1 MENTKTKDEVL
12 AGVQASIGS
21 IFTKEDVVG
30 IIKSIK
36 TEGGKGIT
44 KDQLI
49 DALEAIELDDFTTK
63 EIEIDQSEIEITYDT
78 DDNNGGALIVTAEV
92 DESSV
97 ENAVT
102 ITLSLSDARGLAQE
116 ILDLYLHH
124 DQPI

>member
-49 DALEAIELDDFTTK
+49 DALEAIELDDFTAK

-102 ITLSLSDARGLAQE
+102 ITLSLSDASGLAQE
-116 ILDLYLHH
+116 ILDNLESE
-124 DQPI
+124 D

>member
-1 MENTKTKDEVL
+1 MVNTKTKDEVL

-21 IFTKEDVVG
+21 IFTKEDVIG

-44 KDQLI
+44 KEQLI

-63 EIEIDQSEIEITYDT
+63 EIEIDQSELEITYDT
-78 DDNNGGALIVTAEV
+78 DDNGNGGVTITAEV

-116 ILDLYLHH
+116 ILDNLESEG
-124 DQPI
+124 

>member
-44 KDQLI
+44 KSQLI
-49 DALEAIELDDFTTK
+49 DALESIDLDDFTTK
-63 EIEIDQSEIEITYDT
+63 EIEIDQSELEITYDT
-78 DDNNGGALIVTAEV
+78 DDNGNGGVTITAEV

-97 ENAVT
+97 ESAVSVS
-102 ITLSLSDARGLAQE
+102 LSLNDASGLAQE
-116 ILDLYLHH
+116 ILDNLGSE
-124 DQPI
+124 D

>member
-1 MENTKTKDEVL
+1 MVNTKTKDEVL

-21 IFTKEDVVG
+21 IFTKEDVIG

-44 KDQLI
+44 RDQLI

-102 ITLSLSDARGLAQE
+102 ITISLNDARGLAQE
-116 ILDLYLHH
+116 ILDNLESE
-124 DQPI
+124 D

>member
-1 MENTKTKDEVL
+1 MVNTKTKDEVL
-12 AGVQASIGS
+12 AGVQASVGS
-21 IFTKEDVVG
+21 IFTKEDVIG

-44 KDQLI
+44 RDQLI

-102 ITLSLSDARGLAQE
+102 ITLSLNDARGLAQE
-116 ILDLYLHH
+116 ILDNLESE
-124 DQPI
+124 D

>member
-21 IFTKEDVVG
+21 IFTKEDVIG

-44 KDQLI
+44 RDQLI

-116 ILDLYLHH
+116 ILDNLGSEG
-124 DQPI
+124 

>member
-1 MENTKTKDEVL
+1 MVNTKTKDEVL

-21 IFTKEDVVG
+21 IFTKEDVIG

-44 KDQLI
+44 RDQLI

-63 EIEIDQSEIEITYDT
+63 EIEIDQSELEITYDT
-78 DDNNGGALIVTAEV
+78 DDNGNGGVTITAEV

-97 ENAVT
+97 ESAVT

-116 ILDLYLHH
+116 ILDNLESEG
-124 DQPI
+124 

>member
-102 ITLSLSDARGLAQE
+102 ITISLSDARGLAQE
-116 ILDLYLHH
+116 ILDNLGSEG
-124 DQPI
+124 

>member
-44 KDQLI
+44 KSQLI
-49 DALEAIELDDFTTK
+49 DALESIDLDDFTTK
-63 EIEIDQSEIEITYDT
+63 EIEIDQSELDITYDT
-78 DDNNGGALIVTAEV
+78 DDNGNGGVTITAEV
-92 DESSV
+92 DDSSV
-97 ENAVT
+97 ESAVS
-102 ITLSLSDARGLAQE
+102 ITLSLNDASGLAQE
-116 ILDLYLHH
+116 ILDNLGSE
-124 DQPI
+124 D

>member
-1 MENTKTKDEVL
+1 MVNTKTKDEVL

-21 IFTKEDVVG
+21 IFTKEDVIG

-44 KDQLI
+44 KEQLI

-63 EIEIDQSEIEITYDT
+63 EIEIDQSELEITYDT
-78 DDNNGGALIVTAEV
+78 DDNGNGGVIVTAEV

-97 ENAVT
+97 ESAVT

-116 ILDLYLHH
+116 ILDNLESEG
-124 DQPI
+124 

>member
-1 MENTKTKDEVL
+1 MVNTKTKDEVL

-21 IFTKEDVVG
+21 IFTKEDVIG

-44 KDQLI
+44 KEQLI

-63 EIEIDQSEIEITYDT
+63 EIEIDQSELEITYDT
-78 DDNNGGALIVTAEV
+78 DDTGNGGVTITAEV

-116 ILDLYLHH
+116 ILDNLESEG
-124 DQPI
+124 

>member
-63 EIEIDQSEIEITYDT
+63 EIEIDQSELEITYDT
-78 DDNNGGALIVTAEV
+78 DDNGNGGVTITAEV

-97 ENAVT
+97 ESAVT
-102 ITLSLSDARGLAQE
+102 ITLSLNDARGLAQE
-116 ILDLYLHH
+116 ILDNLESE
-124 DQPI
+124 D

>member
-36 TEGGKGIT
+36 TEGGKGLT
-44 KDQLI
+44 RDQLI

-116 ILDLYLHH
+116 ILDNLGSE
-124 DQPI
+124 D

>member
-1 MENTKTKDEVL
+1 M
-12 AGVQASIGS
+12 
-21 IFTKEDVVG
+21 
-30 IIKSIK
+30 
-36 TEGGKGIT
+36 
-44 KDQLI
+44 I

-116 ILDLYLHH
+116 ILDNLGSEG
-124 DQPI
+124 

>member
-44 KDQLI
+44 KSQLI
-49 DALEAIELDDFTTK
+49 DALESIDLDDFTTK
-63 EIEIDQSEIEITYDT
+63 EIEIDQSELDITYDT
-78 DDNNGGALIVTAEV
+78 DDNGNGGVTVTAEV
-92 DESSV
+92 DDSSV
-97 ENAVT
+97 ESAVS
-102 ITLSLSDARGLAQE
+102 ITLSLNDASGLAQE
-116 ILDLYLHH
+116 ILDNLGSE
-124 DQPI
+124 D

>member
-1 MENTKTKDEVL
+1 MVNTKTKDEVL

-44 KDQLI
+44 RDQLI

-102 ITLSLSDARGLAQE
+102 ITISLTDARGLAQE
-116 ILDLYLHH
+116 ILDNLGSE
-124 DQPI
+124 D

>member
-1 MENTKTKDEVL
+1 MENTKTKAEVL

-44 KDQLI
+44 KSQLI
-49 DALEAIELDDFTTK
+49 DALESIDLDDFTTK
-63 EIEIDQSEIEITYDT
+63 EIEIDQSELEITYDT
-78 DDNNGGALIVTAEV
+78 DDNGNGGVIVTAEV

-97 ENAVT
+97 ESAVS
-102 ITLSLSDARGLAQE
+102 ITLIINDSSGLAQE
-116 ILDLYLHH
+116 ILDNLGSEG
-124 DQPI
+124 

>member
-36 TEGGKGIT
+36 EGEGGKGIT
-44 KDQLI
+44 KSQLI
-49 DALEAIELDDFTTK
+49 DALESIDLDDFTSK
-63 EIEIDQSEIEITYDT
+63 DLEFDHSELEITYDT
-78 DDNNGGALIVTAEV
+78 DDNGNGGVTITAEV

-97 ENAVT
+97 EGAVSVSL
-102 ITLSLSDARGLAQE
+102 TLIDASGLAQE
-116 ILDLYLHH
+116 ILDNLGSE
-124 DQPI
+124 D

>member
-63 EIEIDQSEIEITYDT
+63 EIEIDQSEIEITYDA
-78 DDNNGGALIVTAEV
+78 DDNNGGALIVMAEV

-102 ITLSLSDARGLAQE
+102 ITISLTDARGLAQE
-116 ILDLYLHH
+116 ILDNLGSE
-124 DQPI
+124 D

>member
-21 IFTKEDVVG
+21 IFTKEDVIG

-44 KDQLI
+44 RDQLI

-102 ITLSLSDARGLAQE
+102 ITISLNDARGLAQE
-116 ILDLYLHH
+116 ILDNLGSE
-124 DQPI
+124 D

>member
-44 KDQLI
+44 RDQLI

-116 ILDLYLHH
+116 ILDNLGSE
-124 DQPI
+124 D

>member
-1 MENTKTKDEVL
+1 MENTKTKAEVL

-44 KDQLI
+44 KSQLI
-49 DALEAIELDDFTTK
+49 DALESIDLDAFTSK
-63 EIEIDQSEIEITYDT
+63 EIEIDQSELEITYDT
-78 DDNNGGALIVTAEV
+78 DDNGNGGVIVTAEV

-102 ITLSLSDARGLAQE
+102 VSLTLDDASGLAQE
-116 ILDLYLHH
+116 ILDNLGSEG
-124 DQPI
+124 

>member
-102 ITLSLSDARGLAQE
+102 ITISLSDARGLAQE
-116 ILDLYLHH
+116 ILDNLESE
-124 DQPI
+124 D

>member
-1 MENTKTKDEVL
+1 MVNTKTKDEVL

-21 IFTKEDVVG
+21 IFTKEDVIG

-44 KDQLI
+44 RDQLI
-49 DALEAIELDDFTTK
+49 DALEAIDLDDFTTK

-102 ITLSLSDARGLAQE
+102 ITISLNDARGLAQE
-116 ILDLYLHH
+116 ILDNLGSE
-124 DQPI
+124 D

>member
-36 TEGGKGIT
+36 AEGGKGIT

-116 ILDLYLHH
+116 ILDNLGSE
-124 DQPI
+124 D

>member
-44 KDQLI
+44 RDQLI

-102 ITLSLSDARGLAQE
+102 ITLSLSDASGLAQE
-116 ILDLYLHH
+116 ILDNLGLE
-124 DQPI
+124 D

>member
-116 ILDLYLHH
+116 ILDNLGSE
-124 DQPI
+124 D

>member
-44 KDQLI
+44 KSQLI
-49 DALEAIELDDFTTK
+49 DALESIDLDDFTSK
-63 EIEIDQSEIEITYDT
+63 DLEFDHSELEITYDT
-78 DDNNGGALIVTAEV
+78 DDNGNGGVTITAEV

-97 ENAVT
+97 ESAVS
-102 ITLSLSDARGLAQE
+102 ITLSLNDASGLAQE
-116 ILDLYLHH
+116 ILDNLGSE
-124 DQPI
+124 D

>member
-97 ENAVT
+97 ESAVT

-116 ILDLYLHH
+116 ILDNLGSEG
-124 DQPI
+124 

>member
-1 MENTKTKDEVL
+1 MVNTKTKDEVL

-21 IFTKEDVVG
+21 IFTKEDVIG

-36 TEGGKGIT
+36 TGGGKGIT
-44 KDQLI
+44 KEQLI

-63 EIEIDQSEIEITYDT
+63 EIEIDQSELEITYDT
-78 DDNNGGALIVTAEV
+78 DDNLNGGVTITAEV

-97 ENAVT
+97 ESAVT

-116 ILDLYLHH
+116 ILDNLESEG
-124 DQPI
+124 

>member
-1 MENTKTKDEVL
+1 MVNTKTKDEVL

-21 IFTKEDVVG
+21 IFTKEDVIG

-44 KDQLI
+44 RDQLI

-102 ITLSLSDARGLAQE
+102 ITLSLSDAIGLAQE
-116 ILDLYLHH
+116 ILDNLGSE
-124 DQPI
+124 D